1 MKTIRQLVL
10 YGLVALIAMEVL
22 RYTALDV
29 NQPGFAAASAKGA
42 MNVILLAVVWLA
54 LQLFKGKSRG

>member
-22 RYTALDV
+22 RYTAFDV
-29 NQPGFAAASAKGA
+29 NQPGFAAASAKGVT
-42 MNVILLAVVWLA
+42 NIILLAVVWLA

>member
-10 YGLVALIAMEVL
+10 YGLVALIAAEVL
-22 RYTALDV
+22 RHTAFDV
-29 NQPGFAAASAKGA
+29 NQPGFAVASAK
-42 MNVILLAVVWLA
+42 NVAGITLLAMVWLA

>member
-22 RYTALDV
+22 RYTAFDV
-29 NQPGFAAASAKGA
+29 NQPGFAAASARNV
-42 MNVILLAVVWLA
+42 MNIVLLAALA
-54 LQLFKGKSRG
+54 AVLQLFKGKSRG